1 VSARLV
7 ARAGMYAALYAA
19 LTLAPGL
26 SGLAYGQVQFRVS
39 EGLLAFA
46 AADVAAVPG
55 LALGTALA
63 NIGSPLG
70 PVDVF
75 YGAALT
81 LTAALG
87 MWWVG
92 PKLWALALPVIVNG
106 LGVPVE
112 LALVLDFPY
121 WLSVGFVVLGEAVV
135 MGTFGVALLMVARRY
150 GTVLGLQPRRRPRL
164 PG

>member
-1 VSARLV
+1 VNARLL
-7 ARAGMYAALYAA
+7 ARAGTYAALYAA

-70 PVDVF
+70 PVDIF

-81 LTAALG
+81 LIAALG
-87 MWWVG
+87 MWWIG
-92 PKLWALALPVIVNG
+92 PKPWALALPVLVNG

-112 LALVLDFPY
+112 LVLVLDLPY
-121 WLSVGFVVLGEAVV
+121 WPSVGFVALGEGVV
-135 MGTFGVALLMVARRY
+135 MATLGAALLLVTRRY
-150 GTVLGLQPRRRPRL
+150 GAVLGLQPRRDPQL

>member
-81 LTAALG
+81 LIAALG

-112 LALVLDFPY
+112 LALVLDLPY
-121 WLSVGFVVLGEAVV
+121 WPSVGFVVLGEAVV
-135 MGTFGVALLMVARRY
+135 MGTLGVALLMVARRY
-150 GTVLGLQPRRRPRL
+150 GAVLGLQPRRGPRL